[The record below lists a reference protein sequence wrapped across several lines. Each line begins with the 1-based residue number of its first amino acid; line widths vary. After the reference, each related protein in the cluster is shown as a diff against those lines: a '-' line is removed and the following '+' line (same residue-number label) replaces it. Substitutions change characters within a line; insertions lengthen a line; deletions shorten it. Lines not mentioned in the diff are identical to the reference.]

1 MECEYFVVISIN
13 SLLVYQNKYYLQVY
27 LDNCPYKI
35 IDQQMVYYKR
45 IDINKVIDL
54 GESNKCK

>member
-1 MECEYFVVISIN
+1 MECEYFAVISIN

-54 GESNKCK
+54 GKSNKCK